1 MKDLQTIELITLSI
15 LSSGEKYG
23 YELYKELH
31 QLKTLKYLGKMYT
44 VLKRLERKECVSSR
58 WGEEEDSNNA
68 RRKYY
73 SITDQGRQA
82 LKNTQDL
89 IK

>member
-1 MKDLQTIELITLSI
+1 MRELQAIELITLSV
-15 LSSGEKYG
+15 LTTGEKYG
-23 YELYKELH
+23 YDLFKELQ

-44 VLKRLERKECVSSR
+44 VLRRLERRDYVSSR
-58 WGEEEDSNNA
+58 WGAEESKGA
-68 RRKYY
+68 RRRYY